1 VTAGPEKRTPS
12 FWMLR
17 LGVVLGLL
25 YALGFG
31 LFVLRVP
38 PAYQPDQ
45 PVRGADGIV
54 ALTGG
59 GGRLG
64 PAVALLEKGVAQRLL
79 ITGVNP
85 QTKKREL
92 KVLLSGGTAFDCCAD
107 LGFEAADTHG
117 NAKEAAKWTRA
128 RGYHRLIVVTSND
141 HMPRSLLE
149 FSAQLPG
156 VQLIP
161 YAVSALQADMPLQTR
176 LHRLNDE
183 YAKFLAS
190 SLRIALLRDEPPHRS
205 ANRKS

>member
-1 VTAGPEKRTPS
+1 MTADQQKRTPS

-17 LGVVLGLL
+17 LAVVLGLL

-45 PVRGADGIV
+45 PVQRADAIV

-92 KVLLSGGTAFDCCAD
+92 KVLLNGGQAFDCCAD
-107 LGFEAADTHG
+107 LGFEAADTRG

-128 RGYHRLIVVTSND
+128 RGYRRLIVVTSND

-156 VQLIP
+156 VQLMP

-190 SLRIALLRDEPPHRS
+190 SLRIALIHEERPERS
-205 ANRKS
+205 RGKRS